1 MTKRS
6 KRYAVASELLEHA
19 EFHVPSDAVDL
30 VKRGATAKFD
40 ETIEAHIRL
49 NVDVR
54 QADQQVR
61 GVALLPH
68 GIGGVI
74 RILVF
79 ATGEGERLAREA
91 GADYV
96 GVDDLIAQIED
107 GWVEFDV
114 SLATP
119 DIMGRIARLGR
130 VLGRRGLMPNPRAGT
145 VVDAQNLPRAIDE
158 ARKGRVEFRLDRT
171 GIIHSRIGKSS
182 FEPDQLQENLGA
194 LVDAIMRARPEAIR
208 GTFIRSLSLSSTM
221 GPGVRVDIA
230 AVSELAAATE

>member
-1 MTKRS
+1 MVKKS
-6 KRYAVASELLEHA
+6 KRYATAAGQVEPLELYS
-19 EFHVPSDAVDL
+19 PNDAVDL

-40 ETIEAHIRL
+40 ETVEAHIRL

-61 GVALLPH
+61 GVVVLPH
-68 GIGGVI
+68 GIGGTL
-74 RILVF
+74 RIFVF
-79 ATGEGERLAREA
+79 AAGEGESLAREA

-96 GVDDLIAQIED
+96 GTDDLISKIED

-119 DIMGRIARLGR
+119 DMMPRIARLGR
-130 VLGRRGLMPNPRAGT
+130 VLGRRGLMPNPKAGT
-145 VVDAQNLPRAIDE
+145 VVEAAGLPGAIDE

-182 FEPDQLQENLGA
+182 FEPDHLQENLGT
-194 LVDAIMRARPEAIR
+194 LMDAINRARPDVIR
-208 GTFIRSLSLSSTM
+208 GVFVRSLSLSSTM
-221 GPGVRVDIA
+221 GPGVRVDVSA
-230 AVSELAAATE
+230 ATALAAEE